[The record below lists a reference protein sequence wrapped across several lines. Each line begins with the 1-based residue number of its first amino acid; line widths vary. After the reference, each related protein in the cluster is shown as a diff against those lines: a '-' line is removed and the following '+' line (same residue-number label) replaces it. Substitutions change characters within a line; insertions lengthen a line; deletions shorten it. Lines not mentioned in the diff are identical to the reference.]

1 LETVVKNLIEPLNE
15 NINEKNLIIRL
26 KSLFS
31 DKEIFMTVLILW
43 FILIYLALPFFGS
56 IIQNQDLLLILMIF
70 FPFVCLVIPLFTIK
84 VISGQFSEEETS
96 LNTLWKGES
105 PEHERK
111 YIIYHVGFIWAIYFF
126 IAQFG
131 GPLMLIMLL
140 TGIIVFIVGLR
151 KGWLLTADGGVE
163 RFRDYFTRLDKEQ
176 ILFLL
181 FMFVVLAG
189 GKAYFGYV
197 IIFAYIAA
205 IIVHDRIK
213 PSQLGARSYKILLLV
228 PILIVMVLQ
237 NFVINYIIWMSGN
250 IEILGGDNYSIFQA
264 LYTYLVVGFG
274 EEISFRVV
282 FQTFL
287 ERRYGSQRGIVIAS
301 ILFAIGHIPSHFL
314 GMAMLFGSDL
324 ILVLALSSISILLV
338 FYSSMI
344 YGYVWY
350 RTRNLWVISGAH
362 MLANSSSTIIY
373 QIFN

>member
-1 LETVVKNLIEPLNE
+1 LKTAVKNPKAPLNE
-15 NINEKNLIIRL
+15 NINEKNLIVRL

-31 DKEIFMTVLILW
+31 DKEIFMTVLVLW
-43 FILIYLALPFFGS
+43 FILVYLALPFFGS
-56 IIQNQDLLLILMIF
+56 IIQDQNLLLILMII
-70 FPFVCLVIPLFTIK
+70 FPFVYLVIPLYVIK
-84 VISGQFSEEETS
+84 IISKQFLGNETS
-96 LNTLWKGES
+96 LDTLWKGES
-105 PEHERK
+105 PEQEQK

-151 KGWLLTADGGVE
+151 KGWLLTTDGGVE
-163 RFRDYFTRLDKEQ
+163 RFRDYFKRLDKSQ

-181 FMFVVLAG
+181 FMFVGLAG
-189 GKAYFGYV
+189 GLAYIGYV

-213 PSQLGARSYKILLLV
+213 PSQLGIRSNKIIFLV
-228 PILIVMVLQ
+228 PALVVMVLP

-250 IEILGGDNYSIFQA
+250 IELLGGDNYSIFQA

-274 EEISFRVV
+274 EEISFTVV

-301 ILFAIGHIPSHFL
+301 ILFAICHIPSHFL
-314 GMAMLFGSDL
+314 GMGMLFGSDL
-324 ILVLALSSISILLV
+324 ILVLVLGSISILLV

-362 MLANSSSTIIY
+362 MLADSSSTIIY
-373 QIFN
+373 RIFN